1 MASKADETM
10 VKIKKNG
17 KLPVE
22 EYCIGM
28 LARDMPADYEKEAL
42 KAQAV
47 LIRTEVYR
55 MIQEAGEGGTL
66 PEEAADEFWTE
77 KQMKS
82 EWGMRYAEN
91 YRKLKNALES
101 TAGQVLFY
109 GDGLAMT
116 PFFNLSN
123 GYTRNMKEVLGKEE
137 YPYLKIVE
145 CPEDV
150 NAEDE
155 IQTVVLT
162 EKDIETLDAEIQE
175 TDSVGY
181 VLKIR
186 VGDNVMSGEEFR
198 NKYHLASSCF
208 TLQRYNGKIR
218 VTTRGIGHGIGMS
231 QYMANEM
238 AKEKKGYRKIL
249 KYFFEGTDIKE
260 VTEIIK
266 NV

>member
-1 MASKADETM
+1 MPM
-10 VKIKKNG
+10 
-17 KLPVE
+17 E
-22 EYCIGM
+22 EYCIGV

-42 KAQAV
+42 NAQAV

-55 MIQEAGEGGTL
+55 MIQEAGGDGTL

-82 EWGMRYAEN
+82 AWGMRYAEN

-109 GDGLAMT
+109 GKDLAMT

-123 GYTRNMKEVLGKEE
+123 GYTRDAKEVLGKEE

-145 CPEDV
+145 CPVDV
-150 NAEDE
+150 NAENE
-155 IQTVVLT
+155 IQTVILEVKSEQKGENEGT
-162 EKDIETLDAEIQE
+162 TGIETMDVEIQE

-186 VGDNVMSGEEFR
+186 VGDKVMSGEE
-198 NKYHLASSCF
+198 
-208 TLQRYNGKIR
+208 
-218 VTTRGIGHGIGMS
+218 
-231 QYMANEM
+231 
-238 AKEKKGYRKIL
+238 
-249 KYFFEGTDIKE
+249 
-260 VTEIIK
+260 
-266 NV
+266 